1 MPELAERPQSSEERA
16 RYIAR
21 RFFKHE
27 NAPLLFV
34 LIGLVFI
41 MGFVTGGRTLSPVN
55 IKNNLLLTSITGIA
69 SLGQGMVI
77 LTSGIDISL
86 GGMGMF
92 CSIMGAG
99 LMATNWQN
107 IIGNPLPVGVGF
119 ILMLAAGAGWGAVNG
134 SLVSYVGIPALIST
148 LGLWQI
154 TEGAGIAVGKG
165 HDIGWQPEA
174 LSWFGSGEVLGVPVP
189 VVIFILA
196 AIIIYF
202 VMNYTTYGKSIYA
215 LGDNPI
221 ASWLAGINVK
231 KLRFS
236 VYVISGL
243 LAGLASFTM
252 LGRMLFA
259 SNRSLEG
266 LEIDTI
272 AAATVGGIS
281 LMGGRGTIIG
291 VVLGALIMGVIAN
304 AMTVL
309 NADPA
314 TEGIVKGVIIIMAV
328 TIDYI
333 RRQRG

>member
-1 MPELAERPQSSEERA
+1 
-16 RYIAR
+16 
-21 RFFKHE
+21 
-27 NAPLLFV
+27 
-34 LIGLVFI
+34 
-41 MGFVTGGRTLSPVN
+41 MGYVTGGRTLSLVN

-99 LMATNWQN
+99 MMATNWQN
-107 IIGNPLPVGVGF
+107 IIGNPLPVPVGF

-134 SLVSYVGIPALIST
+134 SLVSYIGIPALIST

-154 TEGAGIAVGKG
+154 TEGAGIAVGSG

-174 LSWFGSGEVLGVPVP
+174 LSFFGSGEILGVPVP
-189 VVIFILA
+189 VVIFIIV

-202 VMNYTTYGKSIYA
+202 VMNYTTYGKSVYA

-221 ASWLAGINVK
+221 AAWLSGVNVK

-236 VYVISGL
+236 VYVVSGL

-272 AAATVGGIS
+272 AAATVGGVS

-304 AMTVL
+304 TMTVL

-314 TEGIVKGVIIIMAV
+314 TEGIVKGIIIIMAV